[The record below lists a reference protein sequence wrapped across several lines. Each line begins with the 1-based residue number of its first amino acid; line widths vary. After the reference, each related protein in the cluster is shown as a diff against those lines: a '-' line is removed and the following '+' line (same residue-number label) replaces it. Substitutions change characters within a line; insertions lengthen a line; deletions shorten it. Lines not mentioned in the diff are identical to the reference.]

1 MKKRTLSLILASVM
15 VLGLTACGGQTTSS
29 SGSSGSSGSASSSSA
44 APAEESVT
52 IKLGY
57 THGTSNP
64 QESDE
69 VMYAQTFKEYVEANS
84 DTITVELYP
93 GSTLGSQA
101 DTVGAVSAGTTEM
114 TIQNCSQ
121 LNNYDPSTMIFSLPG
136 AFRDIEETNQV
147 LDSEWAMDLMDQ
159 SREVTGIR
167 VLGQSCTGMRC
178 FTVSDHELRTVDDIA
193 GLTFRVPESPI
204 YNVILQA
211 LSANPVPMP
220 SSEMYVAM
228 QNHVVDGQEN
238 PIQNI
243 VIDKSYEVQDWC
255 VLDNHTP
262 TVMSY
267 MINDD
272 FYNSLSDNQKE
283 VINAAH
289 EEAMAAAREVTQALE
304 ASGIETLEANGMT
317 VYEPTAEEL
326 KAWQDTYAGACEEY
340 MREQIGDEL
349 VDQCIAQLNEIRGE
363 VA

>member
-1 MKKRTLSLILASVM
+1 MKKRTLSLFLATM
-15 VLGLTACGGQTTSS
+15 MITGLTACGGQNNPS
-29 SGSSGSSGSASSSSA
+29 SASGEGSTG
-44 APAEESVT
+44 ESNVT

-84 DTITVELYP
+84 DSITVELYP
-93 GSTLGSQA
+93 GGTLGSQA

-114 TIQNCSQ
+114 TIQNSSQ
-121 LNNYDPSTMIFSLPG
+121 LNNYDPNTMIFSLPG
-136 AFRDIEETNQV
+136 AFRDIEETNKV
-147 LDSEWAMDLMDQ
+147 LDSDWAMELMDQ

-178 FTVSDHELRTVDDIA
+178 FTVSGRELRTVDDIA
-193 GLTFRVPESPI
+193 GLTFRVPESPV

-243 VIDKSYEVQDWC
+243 VIDKTYEVQDWC

-272 FYNSLSDNQKE
+272 FYNSLSDAQKE
-283 VINAAH
+283 VVNAAH
-289 EEAMAAAREVTQALE
+289 EKAMAAAREVTQSLE

-317 VYEPTAEEL
+317 VYKPTDEEL
-326 KAWQDTYAGACEEY
+326 KAWQDTYAPACEEY
-340 MREQIGDEL
+340 MREQVGDEL
-349 VDQCIAQLNEIRGE
+349 VDECLAQLAEIRGE
-363 VA
+363 TA